1 MYKTLLVKNA
11 SHVNLIKS
19 KLDVSVLKQIKRN
32 FSEANMVLKALIKF
46 FRVYNI

>member
-1 MYKTLLVKNA
+1 MYKTLLVKNE
-11 SHVNLIKS
+11 SHVNLTRS
-19 KLDVSVLKQIKRN
+19 KLDISVPKQIKGN